1 MTIDCVICYFSIED
15 EPIRCSHN
23 KCTNRICSDCLSS
36 YIEFHYNGKKGIPKC
51 PCKNGEYLDT
61 EIRKTKNPEI
71 IGKYHILCVNEFK
84 NDNLDDILAET
95 NQKLLI
101 KKIRQERQEFVM
113 KEYPK
118 SIFYVIENALA
129 SKLKRLDKKNQE
141 HVKDLKRKTNRKC
154 FNPLCSTGILDVDFK
169 CFNCSQQFC
178 KKCEI
183 HIKESDNSK
192 HVCKQEDIDSLKL
205 VESFVKCPKCKLPV
219 VRSFGCN
226 NITCSICKTNFDY
239 TSGTLTSAGNHSND
253 TYKPKVYNKLSI
265 ILREDY
271 DSEIIN
277 YLRRIEDKEPESY
290 SFNNIITLLK
300 KYIQIEGDNHDNYH
314 VPELKRIASKISEN
328 YEFYKQQKSLKK
340 DYFQIVNTIQEHHNQ
355 KTLTIDILKKLEI
368 LL

>member
-1 MTIDCVICYFSIED
+1 MTLDCVICYFNIED
-15 EPIRCSHN
+15 EPIKCSNN

-36 YIEFHYNGKKGIPKC
+36 YIDFHYNSKKGIPKC
-51 PCKNGEYLDT
+51 PCKNGDYLDT
-61 EIRKTKNPEI
+61 EIRKTKNTETI
-71 IGKYHILCVNEFK
+71 EKYHNLCINEFK

-154 FNPLCSTGILDVDFK
+154 FNPLCATGILDVDFS

-183 HIKESDNSK
+183 RIKEEES
-192 HVCKQEDIDSLKL
+192 HTCKQEDIESLIL

-219 VRSFGCN
+219 VRSYGCN

-239 TSGTLTSAGNHSND
+239 VSGNITIAGNHSND
-253 TYKPKVYNKLSI
+253 SYNPKVYNKLSI
-265 ILREDY
+265 ILRDDY
-271 DSEIIN
+271 DSEILN
-277 YLRRIEDKEPESY
+277 YLRKIEDKEPESY

-300 KYIQIEGDNHDNYH
+300 KYLQIEGDNIDNSH
-314 VPELKRIASKISEN
+314 NFELKRLASKISEN
-328 YEFYKQQKSLKK
+328 YEIYQQKKSLKK
-340 DYFQIVNTIQEHHNQ
+340 DYFQIVNTIQDHHNE
-355 KTLTIDILKKLEI
+355 KTLTIDILKKIEI
-368 LL
+368 LI